1 MVKRKRPEHGGPA
14 VVDKAELFTAKLAES
29 LHDQALAPP
38 QVRPASLGGA
48 FHFVSDAH
56 MLLSSGGR
64 SRRRLG
70 RSFAPTA
77 SRQCH
82 TTALAG

>member
-1 MVKRKRPEHGGPA
+1 MPA
-14 VVDKAELFTAKLAES
+14 ADPAVDKAELFTAKLAES

-38 QVRPASLGGA
+38 QVGLGA
-48 FHFVSDAH
+48 ALHLVSDAH
-56 MLLSSGGR
+56 MMVSSGGG
-64 SRRRLG
+64 SRRGLG

-77 SRQCH
+77 CRQCH